1 MKSWIETHLCDYI
14 FTGWER
20 NLASWFM
27 EQLTEQRGLGEKF
40 IDQKK
45 VKGKKFTEQR
55 SLGEKFT
62 EQKRFKGE
70 IYWVRKLMV
79 KFNVQL
85 LMHKRR
91 TNLHF

>member
-1 MKSWIETHLCDYI
+1 
-14 FTGWER
+14 
-20 NLASWFM
+20 M

-70 IYWVRKLMV
+70 IY
-79 KFNVQL
+79 
-85 LMHKRR
+85 
-91 TNLHF
+91 